1 MDIEAEQALVGRLE
15 QEKPAT
21 VLVVAREIPAC
32 VARFAGQR
40 ADTAVHHVVFESL
53 KKSISNLGRF
63 DFVVVCD
70 TLEWLSRTDGE
81 QMIARLRDIHSKLLW
96 VLVPSSNSDS
106 FGPAD
111 AVAHGLRMVNP
122 AKFASC
128 SVQFY
133 EFGFEF
139 YKPVPQWLN
148 SENWANP
155 DRWNKDRW

>member
-1 MDIEAEQALVGRLE
+1 MDTEAEQALAGRLA

-21 VLVVAREIPAC
+21 VLVVAKEIPDC
-32 VARFAGQR
+32 VARYASQGV
-40 ADTAVHHVVFESL
+40 DTSVLHVVFESL
-53 KKSISNLGRF
+53 EKSISNLGRF

-81 QMIARLRDIHSKLLW
+81 QLIARLRDIHSKLLW
-96 VLVPSSNSDS
+96 VLVPALNPDS

-122 AKFASC
+122 AKFASR
-128 SVQFY
+128 SVQFF

-155 DRWNKDRW
+155 GRWNKERW